1 MKLSRRPKVGED
13 RREQILDAALRV
25 FAKKGFA
32 KATIKDIAGEAG
44 ITTGLIYHYFE
55 SKEGL
60 LKAIFEKRSPLQLI
74 HSIPPEMLD
83 QPPEQFLRFF
93 VSQFLAVVE
102 DEKTMQLVRVYLP
115 EAIYN
120 PQSVPVGTSAISE
133 GIQFLAGYLQSKMN
147 SGELRQANAGLIASF
162 FLGGIMD
169 IALRRKALKDWQS
182 LQYTREQIAET
193 VVSVLLQGL
202 RPG

>member
-1 MKLSRRPKVGED
+1 MSRTPKGAED

-32 KATIKDIAGEAG
+32 KATNKDIAHEAG

-60 LKAIFEKRSPLQLI
+60 LKAIFDERSPLQLI
-74 HSIPPEMLD
+74 RSIPPEMLA
-83 QPPEQFLRFF
+83 QPPEQFLPFF
-93 VSQFLAVVE
+93 VTQMLAVVE
-102 DEKTMQLVRVYLP
+102 DERTMQLVRVYLP

-120 PQSVPVGTSAISE
+120 PQSAPVGAEAISE
-133 GIQFLAGYLQSKMN
+133 GIQFLTGYLQGKMN
-147 SGELRQANAGLIASF
+147 AGMLRPGNAGLIASI
-162 FLGGIMD
+162 FLGSIFD
-169 IALRRKALKDWQS
+169 IALRRKALVDGQA

-193 VVSVLLQGL
+193 AVTFLLQGL
-202 RPG
+202 LPR

>member
-1 MKLSRRPKVGED
+1 MSRTPKVAKE
-13 RREQILDAALRV
+13 RREQILDAALQV

-32 KATIKDIAGEAG
+32 KATNKDIAREAG

-60 LKAIFEKRSPLQLI
+60 LKAIFEERSPLQLI
-74 HSIPPEMLD
+74 HSIPPQMLD
-83 QPPEQFLRFF
+83 LPPEQFLRFF
-93 VSQFLAVVE
+93 VTQMLAVAE

-120 PQSVPVGTSAISE
+120 PQSVPVGAAAITE
-133 GIQFLAGYLQSKMN
+133 GIQFLAGYLQGKMN
-147 SGELRQANAGLIASF
+147 TGELRQANAGLTASI
-162 FLGGIMD
+162 FLGSIMD

-182 LQYTREQIAET
+182 LQFTREQIAET
-193 VVSVLLQGL
+193 AVEILLQGL
-202 RPG
+202 LPR

>member
-1 MKLSRRPKVGED
+1 MPRTAKVVED

-32 KATIKDIAGEAG
+32 MATNKDIAREAG

-60 LKAIFEKRSPLQLI
+60 LKAIFDERSPLQLI
-74 HSIPPEMLD
+74 RSIPPEMLA

-93 VSQFLAVVE
+93 AAQMLAVVE
-102 DEKTMQLVRVYLP
+102 DEKTMRLVRVYLP

-120 PQSVPVGTSAISE
+120 PQSVPVGSAAISE

-147 SGELRQANAGLIASF
+147 TGELRPANAGLIASI
-162 FLGGIMD
+162 FLGSIFD
-169 IALRRKALKDWQS
+169 IALRRQALKDWQS
-182 LQYTREQIAET
+182 LQFTGQQIAET
-193 VVSVLLQGL
+193 AVSMLLQGL
-202 RPG
+202 LPR